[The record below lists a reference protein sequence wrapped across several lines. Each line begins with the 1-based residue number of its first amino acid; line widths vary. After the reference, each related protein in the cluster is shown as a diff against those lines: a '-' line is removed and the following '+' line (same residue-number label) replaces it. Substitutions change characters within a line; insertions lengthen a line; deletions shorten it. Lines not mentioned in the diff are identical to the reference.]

1 MKENVL
7 VSTLGVTAPVI
18 SETINLLEA
27 EGKSINKLVVVH
39 TSFKDVLHKQTPS
52 GKDIGLVALKE
63 YIGSKHGNIAVES
76 IDLGIEDILTENDN
90 TKVLHILMNA
100 IEEER
105 NKQNTV
111 YVSIA
116 GGRKTMSAAALFAAY
131 AVGCDGIYHVLVNG
145 REEELTDAYGF
156 DVPLDKLT
164 LIRIPPVNLSPML
177 KTVIEEID
185 TNNLSRGDI
194 SAYLQ
199 DKERIE
205 EVFSHLNDGLRAS
218 LDLRKLHE
226 EHNRRYSLYER
237 MNQTVLAILQAR
249 IRKSAVMK
257 PQYESRVKTFESF
270 IRKIAEKRG
279 RGETFQDPFERIHDL
294 SAVRIV
300 TYFQEDLDTLEKM
313 IDGMITERVDFEPYP
328 DPDKAKKIKKPEVVG
343 YTGIHYLVGLR
354 PDRTALLE
362 YEELSGLWCE
372 IQLKTIFD
380 HAWSQVDHRLRFKSE
395 EFHAMSKEQKDEVLA
410 VFADA
415 ARLLNESKA
424 VFSTLRETY
433 EHFRKE
439 T

>member
-27 EGKSINKLVVVH
+27 EGKSINKLVVIH
-39 TSFKDVLHKQTPS
+39 TSFKDVLHKQTRS
-52 GKDIGLVALKE
+52 GKETGLLALRSYMEHK
-63 YIGSKHGNIAVES
+63 YSHMKVES
-76 IDLGIEDILTENDN
+76 IDLGIDDILSSDDN
-90 TKVLHILMNA
+90 EKLMHTLMSVLQN
-100 IEEER
+100 ER
-105 NKQNTV
+105 RRQNTL

-185 TNNLSRGDI
+185 TNNLFRGDI

-199 DKERIE
+199 DKERVE
-205 EVFSHLNDGLRAS
+205 EVFSYLNDGLRAS

-270 IRKIAEKRG
+270 IRKVVEKRAK
-279 RGETFQDPFERIHDL
+279 GESFDDPFERIHDL

-313 IDGMITERVDFEPYP
+313 IDGMITERVDLEPYP

-415 ARLLNESKA
+415 ARLLNKSKA
-424 VFSTLRETY
+424 VFSTLRDTY